1 MSIAPLT
8 GARYLLTGIG
18 LILRPGL
25 RRFVIVPVLVNT
37 LIFAGATAYGLT
49 QFADLI
55 AWLETLIPAWL
66 EWLTW
71 LLWPLFILALL
82 VLVFFTFGLLANLI
96 ASPFNGLL
104 AEEVERHLTGRSPS
118 DAGLAELL
126 RDLLP
131 TLVDEL
137 RKLGYALFSAVPFLV
152 LFLIP
157 GINVFA
163 PLLWFVYTA
172 WVMAVQYADFPM
184 GNHGL
189 KFRAQRARLRERPFL
204 ALGFGA
210 ATGALTSVPIVNF
223 LAMPSAVAG
232 ATALWV
238 GELASADQDAS
249 RGGVD

>member
-1 MSIAPLT
+1 MSLAPLT

-18 LILRPGL
+18 LIFRPGL

-37 LIFAGATAYGLT
+37 LIFAGAIAYGVT
-49 QFADLI
+49 EFADLV
-55 AWLETLIPAWL
+55 AWLQTLIPGWL

-82 VLVFFTFGLLANLI
+82 ALVFFTFGLLANLI

-104 AEEVERHLTGRSPS
+104 AEAVERHLTGQAPG
-118 DAGLAELL
+118 DGGLAEVL

-131 TLVDEL
+131 TLVDEV
-137 RKLGYALFSAVPFLV
+137 RKLGYAIFSAVPFLI

-163 PLLWFVYTA
+163 PLLWLLYTA
-172 WVMAVQYADFPM
+172 WVLAVQYADFPM

-189 KFRAQRARLRERPFL
+189 KFRAQRARLRQRPFL

-210 ATGALTSVPIVNF
+210 ATSALTSVPVVNF
-223 LAMPSAVAG
+223 FVMPSAVAG

-238 GELASADQDAS
+238 RELAPRDQE
-249 RGGVD
+249 G